1 MFMALASFMR
11 LSSMKAAHA
20 AVAWGLVQEI
30 RVPGITEGLLMLTRL
45 TESVH
50 CSEAPGQA
58 SGTAFR
64 SLGDRAGWFF
74 RSSTFLDVRII
85 ISALLLGLL
94 IGVCGVGLDRLVHH
108 ASRIYVSDLYTC
120 VVAFVFS
127 YLLMI
132 YEKRRRM
139 ILARRMAIAAEV
151 NHHIRNALTAI
162 VYTTSV
168 KRDQSLQSVLK
179 DATDRIDWVLTTVLP
194 DGEEKL
200 KWPVQAPQWR
210 PGEWRKG

>member
-1 MFMALASFMR
+1 MR
-11 LSSMKAAHA
+11 IKLNDN
-20 AVAWGLVQEI
+20 I
-30 RVPGITEGLLMLTRL
+30 
-45 TESVH
+45 ESV
-50 CSEAPGQA
+50 EP
-58 SGTAFR
+58 R
-64 SLGDRAGWFF
+64 RGDLRTNA
-74 RSSTFLDVRII
+74 RSSVRESESQLWLNTFLDARIV
-85 ISALLLGLL
+85 ISALVLGLL

-108 ASRIYVSDLYTC
+108 ASRIYASDLYTC
-120 VVAFVFS
+120 VVASIFS

-162 VYTTSV
+162 VYSTSV
-168 KRDQSLQSVLK
+168 RRDQPLQSVLK

-194 DGEEKL
+194 DGEESL

-210 PGEWRKG
+210 PGEWRGNEPVHDSVGATEDRSL

>member
-1 MFMALASFMR
+1 
-11 LSSMKAAHA
+11 
-20 AVAWGLVQEI
+20 
-30 RVPGITEGLLMLTRL
+30 MLTDLNHNFDYAEPRRD
-45 TESVH
+45 
-50 CSEAPGQA
+50 A
-58 SGTAFR
+58 
-64 SLGDRAGWFF
+64 DRRGSTFKPAQGWL
-74 RSSTFLDVRII
+74 RSSTFLDARII
-85 ISALLLGLL
+85 ISALVLGVL

-108 ASRIYVSDLYTC
+108 ASRLYVSDLYTC

-139 ILARRMAIAAEV
+139 IMARRMAIAAEV

-162 VYTTSV
+162 VYSTAV

-179 DATDRIDWVLTTVLP
+179 DATDRIDWVLNTVLP
-194 DGEEKL
+194 DGEASL

-210 PGEWRKG
+210 PGNWHDADELRSSRD

>member
-1 MFMALASFMR
+1 MVLLR
-11 LSSMKAAHA
+11 
-20 AVAWGLVQEI
+20 
-30 RVPGITEGLLMLTRL
+30 ITEGLLMLTKL
-45 TESVH
+45 TDSIH
-50 CSEAPGQA
+50 CLEPPGQA
-58 SGTAFR
+58 SGKAFR
-64 SLGDRAGWFF
+64 SSFGDRGEWF

-151 NHHIRNALTAI
+151 NHHIRNASDRDR
-162 VYTTSV
+162 VYDVSPARSV
-168 KRDQSLQSVLK
+168 AAVGAERRNRSHRLGTNHRAPGRRGKAKVP
-179 DATDRIDWVLTTVLP
+179 I
-194 DGEEKL
+194 
-200 KWPVQAPQWR
+200 QAPQWR
-210 PGEWRKG
+210 PGEWRKD

>member
-1 MFMALASFMR
+1 MVLLR
-11 LSSMKAAHA
+11 
-20 AVAWGLVQEI
+20 
-30 RVPGITEGLLMLTRL
+30 ITEGLLMLTKL
-45 TESVH
+45 TDSIH
-50 CSEAPGQA
+50 CSEPPGQA
-58 SGTAFR
+58 SGKAFR
-64 SLGDRAGWFF
+64 SSFGDRAAWF

-168 KRDQSLQSVLK
+168 RRDQSLQSVLK

-194 DGEEKL
+194 DGEERL
-200 KWPVQAPQWR
+200 KWPIQAPQWR
-210 PGEWRKG
+210 PGEWRKD

>member
-1 MFMALASFMR
+1 
-11 LSSMKAAHA
+11 
-20 AVAWGLVQEI
+20 
-30 RVPGITEGLLMLTRL
+30 MLTKLNHNVDCAEPLR
-45 TESVH
+45 
-50 CSEAPGQA
+50 
-58 SGTAFR
+58 
-64 SLGDRAGWFF
+64 DAGRHVSKFTDTQGWL
-74 RSSTFLDVRII
+74 RSSTFLDARII
-85 ISALLLGLL
+85 ISALVLGVL

-108 ASRIYVSDLYTC
+108 ASRLYVSDLYTC
-120 VVAFVFS
+120 VVASVFS

-162 VYTTSV
+162 VYSTSV
-168 KRDQSLQSVLK
+168 RHDQPLQSVLK

-194 DGEEKL
+194 DGEDSL

-210 PGEWRKG
+210 PGNWHGDDELRTWIDD